1 MQPTADNREASTLIQ
16 LGAVALVLT
25 FANDYLSLERKQKKR
40 LHDEACSGP

>member
-25 FANDYLSLERKQKKR
+25 FANYSLSLELKQKE
-40 LHDEACSGP
+40 EAS